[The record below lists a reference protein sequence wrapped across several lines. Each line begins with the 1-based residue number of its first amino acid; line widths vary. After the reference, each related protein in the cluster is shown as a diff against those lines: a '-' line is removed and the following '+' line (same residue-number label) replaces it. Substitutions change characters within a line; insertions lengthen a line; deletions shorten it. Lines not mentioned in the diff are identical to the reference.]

1 MKKLGFFIALSLICQ
16 SCIIIYN
23 GGKDSTKEK
32 SNYVKVS
39 GKGAV
44 IEKEMD
50 YSNFDKLSL
59 FAPIKVEVMRGDN
72 YEMKIEGH
80 ENLIS
85 LLNIEVKNETLKINT
100 EKNFK
105 FTDEVK
111 VTLQVP
117 VSLQKVD
124 IGSLCQVSVDEI
136 TDQAKFGLYASGESS
151 FYVEKLFVRDI
162 DMDLSGVSKV
172 NIPALKG
179 EKCSLDLKGVSEVQI
194 EGKTKNLSVGISG
207 VSKGLLGELE
217 ADNVDCR
224 MSGVCNCEVWATQV
238 LKADVS
244 GVSKF
249 NYRGNPSV
257 LELNTAGKS
266 SAKVIR

>member
-50 YSNFDKLSL
+50 YSNFNKLSL

-105 FTDEVK
+105 FCMT
-111 VTLQVP
+111 
-117 VSLQKVD
+117 
-124 IGSLCQVSVDEI
+124 
-136 TDQAKFGLYASGESS
+136 FNGLNNENFCA
-151 FYVEKLFVRDI
+151 I
-162 DMDLSGVSKV
+162 
-172 NIPALKG
+172 
-179 EKCSLDLKGVSEVQI
+179 
-194 EGKTKNLSVGISG
+194 
-207 VSKGLLGELE
+207 
-217 ADNVDCR
+217 
-224 MSGVCNCEVWATQV
+224 
-238 LKADVS
+238 
-244 GVSKF
+244 
-249 NYRGNPSV
+249 
-257 LELNTAGKS
+257 
-266 SAKVIR
+266 